1 MAFTEMYGFETRD
14 GQQARVDLSQIRS
27 VLPSGSASGYVKA
40 VLDGGNSVTIK
51 GTVDGVY
58 DLIVHYCGKR
68 TEGTAPRV
76 RVSGVGTGV
85 GRTPD
90 VPQVN
95 AVPMRVESS
104 DGRYVGTMFSGPA
117 TGKGMRY
124 EKPQYTESDVAVREI
139 AQLVGLSC
147 PVSNPR
153 EVTEAVN
160 KMQHEHHARIRELRE
175 SSKESD
181 ESIALRDIAKALGFI
196 GPPDSPQ
203 TVVKAVKEAQSEQG
217 AWMLNLANA
226 LGLPSGKDKTAILS
240 RAWAV
245 GGQQHQS

>member
-1 MAFTEMYGFETRD
+1 MAFTEMYGFETKD

-68 TEGTAPRV
+68 VEGTAPRV

-95 AVPMRVESS
+95 AVPTRVESS
-104 DGRYVGTMFSGPA
+104 DGRYVGTVFSGPA
-117 TGKGMRY
+117 TGNGFD
-124 EKPQYTESDVAVREI
+124 E
-139 AQLVGLSC
+139 
-147 PVSNPR
+147 
-153 EVTEAVN
+153 EA
-160 KMQHEHHARIRELRE
+160 MAAAYLRG
-175 SSKESD
+175 SLPKESD

-203 TVVKAVKEAQSEQG
+203 VVVKAVQNLKAHHLQDLREMSWTSRCATLDEVLTAGRETSSATELWTLLHKMRGADKPTYADFPSAQ
-217 AWMLNLANA
+217 
-226 LGLPSGKDKTAILS
+226 
-240 RAWAV
+240 
-245 GGQQHQS
+245 